1 MGALRVVPGLVRVWT
16 VHPAAHLADTLRKT
30 GVEERANAC
39 LVADG
44 DTPSRRPECATIS
57 IPSDLLFVPLDTGL
71 TSAQRPLLGQLVLGC
86 SPLSVCG
93 QRGAGGIENAGH
105 PFCAH
110 LAKASRWFPHRPELQ
125 TCQARPRGL
134 RRCSVGL

>member
-39 LVADG
+39 LVAG
-44 DTPSRRPECATIS
+44 GKTPSRRPECATNS
-57 IPSDLLFVPLDTGL
+57 APSDLLLVLLDTGL

-86 SPLSVCG
+86 IHSVAVA
-93 QRGAGGIENAGH
+93 RGGRAG
-105 PFCAH
+105 
-110 LAKASRWFPHRPELQ
+110 
-125 TCQARPRGL
+125 
-134 RRCSVGL
+134 